1 MQMLKA
7 CLNPKVVVGLIAVGV
22 AIYLVA
28 PGLVLAALPLLVLA
42 ACPLSM
48 FFMMRM
54 MGSDKSGH
62 GGHAAMQ
69 SGAMPSGEAHAESCC
84 QPAPATEQAAA
95 RSRQ

>member
-1 MQMLKA
+1 MRMLKA
-7 CLNPKVVVGLIAVGV
+7 CMNPKVVVGLIALGV

-48 FFMMRM
+48 FFMMRK
-54 MGSDKSGH
+54 MGSDASGH

-69 SGAMPSGEAHAESCC
+69 PGASPSVEAHVESCC
-84 QPAPATEQAAA
+84 QPASATEQAAA